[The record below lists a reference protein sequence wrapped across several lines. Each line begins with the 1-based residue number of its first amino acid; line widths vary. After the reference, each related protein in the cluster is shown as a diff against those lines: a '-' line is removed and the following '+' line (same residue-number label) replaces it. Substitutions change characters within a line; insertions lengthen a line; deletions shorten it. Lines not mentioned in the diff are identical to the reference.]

1 MRRLNDMKRLR
12 FIFCIFN
19 LFVIFLLVKTG
30 FVVEASANPVS
41 LLLSEAD
48 NCYKL
53 TVYLNS
59 DIQMNAFQFKLDFDN
74 KNIDIISNVD
84 FYCDFLKEYNGNN
97 GAMLKCRYNENK
109 SNVIF
114 LGVQTDNAC
123 AFVNKNTV
131 ISEILFKPHAEDVGE
146 IAKQL
151 DSIVMTIE
159 VIEGLDGNIVSTD
172 SEWTLYANRRNNGNS
187 NEYSQGVAD
196 EDVQGTVQG
205 TGAEVEDI
213 QVTGGQ
219 DIGAGS
225 ENRQGETVQ
234 GTGSEDVKGVSGQDT
249 AAVGKPTQGSL
260 AEQSTGAVSGTTQES
275 LVQGTGAE
283 SESTQDTLVKNE
295 GASGKATQGRA
306 SDDTKR
312 LLYIFICFSTAAVIV
327 IAVVYVCR
335 RIRKTK

>member
-1 MRRLNDMKRLR
+1 MKRLR

-59 DIQMNAFQFKLDFDN
+59 DAQMNAFQFKLDFDN
-74 KNIDIISNVD
+74 KNIDVISNVD
-84 FYCDFLKEYNGNN
+84 FHGDFLKEYNGNN

-109 SNVIF
+109 SNVTF

-123 AFVNKNTV
+123 AFVNKNTI
-131 ISEILFKPHAEDVGE
+131 ISEILFKPHAEDAGE

-159 VIEGLDGNIVSTD
+159 VIEGLDGNIVNTD
-172 SEWTLYANRRNNGNS
+172 SEWTLYANRRNNGNF
-187 NEYSQGVAD
+187 NENSQGDAD
-196 EDVQGTVQG
+196 EDVRGTVQG
-205 TGAEVEDI
+205 TGNEGVQGA
-213 QVTGGQ
+213 GGQ

-225 ENRQGETVQ
+225 GDRQSETVQ
-234 GTGSEDVKGVSGQDT
+234 GTGSEGVQGTGGQDT
-249 AAVGKPTQGSL
+249 AAVGRSTQESL
-260 AEQSTGAVSGTTQES
+260 AEQSTGAVSGTTQEN
-275 LVQGTGAE
+275 LVQGTGAG
-283 SESTQDTLVKNE
+283 SESTQDNSVKGKE
-295 GASGKATQGRA
+295 AADKATQGRA
-306 SDDTKR
+306 LDDIKK
-312 LLYIFICFSTAAVIV
+312 LVFIIICFSTAAVIV

-335 RIRKTK
+335 RIKKTK

>member
-1 MRRLNDMKRLR
+1 MKRLR

-19 LFVIFLLVKTG
+19 LFLIFLLVKTG

-41 LLLSEAD
+41 LLLSESD

-59 DIQMNAFQFKLDFDN
+59 DAQMNAFQFKLDFDN
-74 KNIDIISNVD
+74 KNIDVISNVD
-84 FYCDFLKEYNGNN
+84 FHGDFLKEYNGNN

-109 SNVIF
+109 SNVTF

-123 AFVNKNTV
+123 AFVNKNTI
-131 ISEILFKPHAEDVGE
+131 ISEILFKPHAEDAGE

-151 DSIVMTIE
+151 DSIVMKIE

-205 TGAEVEDI
+205 TETEVEDI

-234 GTGSEDVKGVSGQDT
+234 GTGSEGVQGVSGQDT
-249 AAVGKPTQGSL
+249 AAVSKSTQESL
-260 AEQSTGAVSGTTQES
+260 AEQSTGAVSETTQEN
-275 LVQGTGAE
+275 LVQGTGVGN
-283 SESTQDTLVKNE
+283 ESTQDNSVKGKE
-295 GASGKATQGRA
+295 AADKATQGRA
-306 SDDTKR
+306 LDDIKK
-312 LLYIFICFSTAAVIV
+312 LVFIIICFSTAAVIV

-335 RIRKTK
+335 RIKKTK